1 MSYPKT
7 RSLQAELAEGSTD
20 GAWKKVNPDRGGE
33 VEAGTAENRRN
44 LSPRLYG
51 ITEAT
56 EKELPT
62 QDRAVRTPYTVEG
75 FSLPKLD
82 ERG

>member
-7 RSLQAELAEGSTD
+7 RSLNAELDQGSID
-20 GAWKKVNPDRGGE
+20 GTYKQVNPDRGGV
-33 VEAGTAENRRN
+33 VETATAEARRD

-62 QDRAVRTPYTVEG
+62 ENREVRTPYTVDG
-75 FSLPKLD
+75 FSLPHID
-82 ERG
+82 RRD